1 VTVKKYEFVEGDTK
15 VVAGRTL
22 HRIRALVA
30 IASMGVAAGDLGGY
44 IESERNL
51 SQVSGNAW
59 VSGNARVYGDAQVS
73 GNAWVSPIHFI
84 GLPYSVT
91 IIDKHMQI
99 GCEFHEIT
107 EWVDFDERRIAA
119 MDGVRSSRFWRD
131 HGAMLIG
138 LCRTMRPGAFSPSS
152 AQEVR

>member
-1 VTVKKYEFVEGDTK
+1 MKFKLTTETKLWLGRKLHRSEALIDFGAVKAGQLGGFVEAEK
-15 VVAGRTL
+15 
-22 HRIRALVA
+22 
-30 IASMGVAAGDLGGY
+30 
-44 IESERNL
+44 NL
-51 SQVSGNAW
+51 DQDGNAW
-59 VSGNARVYGDAQVS
+59 VYGNAQVS
-73 GNAWVSPIHFI
+73 GDARVSPIHI
-84 GLPYSVT
+84 VGLPYSVT